1 MELHLPGDPKKTEE
15 YKTRLDASFVRASG
29 GDDQSLRHHR
39 PTIKKREK
47 IQNVLEFC
55 SITFNGYWKIM
66 HNDVVALVTENIL
79 QMKS

>member
-39 PTIKKREK
+39 PTKKKEDK
-47 IQNVLEFC
+47 K
-55 SITFNGYWKIM
+55 YKM
-66 HNDVVALVTENIL
+66 Y
-79 QMKS
+79 

>member
-39 PTIKKREK
+39 PTKKKDKNTKCIR
-47 IQNVLEFC
+47 VL
-55 SITFNGYWKIM
+55 FNY
-66 HNDVVALVTENIL
+66 L
-79 QMKS
+79 

>member
-47 IQNVLEFC
+47 NTKCIRVFL
-55 SITFNGYWKIM
+55 FNYF
-66 HNDVVALVTENIL
+66 
-79 QMKS
+79 

>member
-39 PTIKKREK
+39 PTIKKK
-47 IQNVLEFC
+47 KNLI
-55 SITFNGYWKIM
+55 
-66 HNDVVALVTENIL
+66 
-79 QMKS
+79 